1 MDVDKSA
8 SKVPRNKAFGREQK
22 SSTQFSHL
30 MDESAGENSCKR
42 PADLPAD
49 DVGHWDIKPSLLFS
63 IIFIKEYATG
73 E

>member
-42 PADLPAD
+42 QQTFQLMM
-49 DVGHWDIKPSLLFS
+49 
-63 IIFIKEYATG
+63 
-73 E
+73 